1 MSVNAKD
8 IRKALRALP
17 RQSKKESNARL
28 LRINMD
34 AKVRLSDVRDGMD
47 MQSDEM
53 TTYVHRPTGRV
64 ITVSDEAMRAAED
77 GDEDDV
83 EPEEL
88 AEARGIL
95 ARESDYL
102 PLPDRFEIDEYRMM
116 ERFAAGI
123 SDPSARDEVLDMLRG
138 SGAFRRFKD
147 TVRRLGL
154 DEEWYGYRDRAY
166 EQAARDWCEANGL
179 ELDPSSSS

>member
-64 ITVSDEAMRAAED
+64 ITVS
-77 GDEDDV
+77 DEDDV